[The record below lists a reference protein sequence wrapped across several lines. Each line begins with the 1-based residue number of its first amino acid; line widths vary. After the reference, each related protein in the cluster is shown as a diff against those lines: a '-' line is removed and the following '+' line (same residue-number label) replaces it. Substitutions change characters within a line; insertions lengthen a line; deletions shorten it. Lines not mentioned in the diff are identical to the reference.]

1 MRSNTAPRPM
11 TNHIPRILF
20 GLFALVQPAY
30 SQELYPVKL
39 SANLWH
45 NQQRELRYRPEGTD
59 FVITNGNR
67 LFTRA
72 IYGTNTAFRIEAGDR
87 PEFALYLPG
96 MGGTLKLGLAADG
109 QSKWL
114 TDAQTITARY
124 RPGAMLYTI
133 TDPLLGGGQCE
144 LTIQALANGEG
155 FVLKTR
161 FQNVPGSVEL
171 IWAFGGA
178 TGKKFSRDGDMGP
191 DPESSFYL
199 KPENCKDNSYAISS
213 GTFSLTYGT
222 GQTVGPDGRYFV
234 EDAKQPTK
242 PAKEQRLL
250 GTVPPAS
257 ILKVGDAT
265 KLTSP
270 LALEQSSPEK
280 APVLVGKL
288 TVTPDTDTYLT
299 IYNPATK
306 AAINYADVPGVFREA
321 EAKRAQLAGRV
332 VVNTP
337 DPYLNTLGGALAIA
351 SDAIWE
357 SPSYMHGAIGWRMR
371 LNGWRGP
378 YTADPLGW
386 HDRART
392 HLSAYAES
400 QVTSPVAGPIV
411 ADTAMHLSRSTEKLG
426 IGMFSSGYISRDPNG
441 KNPRAHHYDMNL
453 VYIDALLRHYQ
464 WTGDLAFVRE
474 TWPVLKRHLA
484 WETRNFDP
492 DGDGLYDAYAAI
504 WASDALQYSG
514 GGVTHTSAYNC
525 LAYKKAAEIA
535 LLLGED
541 PLPYRRESDKIRK
554 AMNALLWLPA
564 KGTYGEYKDLL
575 GNRLVH
581 PAAAI
586 WTIYHSLDSD
596 VPDAFQAWQSVRYID
611 TEIPHIPVRAA
622 GLDNG
627 NYYTISTTN
636 WMPYTWS
643 LNNVALGESMHAALA
658 NWQAG
663 RTDEA
668 FTLFKS
674 EVLASMYM
682 GGSPGNIVQISHY
695 DATRGEAYRDFADPI
710 GMFSRALVEGLFGI
724 VPDALNKTLTI
735 RPGLPAAWNYAS
747 ISLPDLS
754 FDFKRENRTDT
765 YLLRPNFPTKL
776 NLKLQVIAQGQVKR
790 ITINGQPVAWTN
802 VSASVGKPVIEIA
815 APSAAEYRIEL
826 IWDGAKPVLPAP
838 GRIYAM
844 GSTLSARFAGAQGS
858 GVKVVT
864 TKDPQQ
870 ALSDI
875 KSTAQGIA
883 AKIKAAPGTYTAFL
897 QVQQGALTWWMPL
910 CFRVDK
916 PVTVVPNEAEVS
928 SPTFRLQ
935 NNTGAV
941 TQAAVTVNG
950 FKTTLNV
957 PANSPSDAITVPQSD
972 LLPGTN
978 SVSIRLPNGTT
989 VTERL
994 IDWTAKTDKKLE
1006 NIDLSHYHNDR
1017 VTQIFRNKYLSPRP
1031 QVTTLQ
1037 LPWQGTGDWPHPL
1050 EMHEI
1055 DDSGLR
1061 KLAGAEN
1068 RIVLPQGIPFSTP
1081 GSAGTKN
1088 ILFTSQW
1095 DNYPRQQT
1103 IPLSG
1108 KSSHAWLLMAG
1119 STNPMQSQFTN
1130 GAVVVTY
1137 TDGSTDSLTL
1147 RNPETWWPIE
1157 KEYYTD
1163 GFAFS
1168 LKQPRPIRVHLKTG
1182 AIVSGEESKQKF
1194 NGRSIAG
1201 GAATVLDLP
1210 LNPSKM
1216 LKSLTLKTIAN
1227 DVVIGLMSLTLARE

>member
-1 MRSNTAPRPM
+1 M
-11 TNHIPRILF
+11 TNHIPRL
-20 GLFALVQPAY
+20 LLCLVLLQPVCA
-30 SQELYPVKL
+30 QELYPVKL
-39 SANLWH
+39 PANLWH

-72 IYGTNTAFRIEAGDR
+72 LYGTNTAFRIETGDR
-87 PEFALYLPG
+87 PEFALYMPG
-96 MGGTLKLGLAADG
+96 MGGNLKLGIVVDG

-114 TDAQTITARY
+114 TAAQTITARY
-124 RPGAMLYTI
+124 RPGARLYTI
-133 TDPLLGGGQCE
+133 QDPLLGGGQCQLE
-144 LTIQALANGEG
+144 IQALADGEG

-161 FQNVPGSVEL
+161 FQQVDKPVEL

-191 DPESSFYL
+191 DPESNFYL
-199 KPENCKDNSYAISS
+199 KPENCKDNGYAISS

-222 GQTVGPDGRYFV
+222 GQQVGPDGRYFV
-234 EDAKQPTK
+234 EDAKQPAK
-242 PAKEQRLL
+242 PSKEQHLS
-250 GTVPPAS
+250 GTFPSAS
-257 ILKVGDAT
+257 ILKIGDAT

-270 LALEQSSPEK
+270 LTLEQSLPDK

-288 TVTPDTDTYLT
+288 AIAPDTDTYLA

-306 AAINYADVPGVFREA
+306 SAISYGDVPDVFLQA
-321 EAKRAQLAGRV
+321 EKKRTQLAVRV

-337 DPYLNTLGGALAIA
+337 DPYINTISGALAIA
-351 SDAIWE
+351 SDAVWE
-357 SPSYMHGAIGWRMR
+357 TPSYMHGAIGWRMR

-392 HLSAYAES
+392 HLEAYAES
-400 QVTSPVAGPIV
+400 QVTSPEAGPIV

-464 WTGDLAFVRE
+464 WTGDLDFVRK
-474 TWPVLKRHLA
+474 TWPLLKRHLA

-541 PLPYRRESDKIRK
+541 PLPYRRESEKIRK
-554 AMNALLWLPA
+554 AMNSLLWLPA

-581 PAAAI
+581 SAAAI

-611 TEIPHIPVRAA
+611 TEIPHIPIRAT
-622 GLDNG
+622 GLDEG

-643 LNNVALGESMHAALA
+643 LNNVALGESMHTALA

-695 DATRGEAYRDFADPI
+695 DAVRGEAYRDFADPI
-710 GMFSRALVEGLFGI
+710 GMFSRTLVEGLFGI

-747 ISLPDLS
+747 ISLPDLA

-765 YLLRPNFPTKL
+765 YLLRSSFPTKL
-776 NLKLQVIAQGQVKR
+776 NLKFQVIAQGQVKR
-790 ITINGQPVAWTN
+790 VTVNDQPVAWTN
-802 VSASVGKPVIEIA
+802 VPTSVGKPVIEIA
-815 APSAAEYRIEL
+815 VPSAAEYRIEL
-826 IWDGAKPVLPAP
+826 SWDGAKPVLPAP
-838 GRIYAM
+838 ERTYAP
-844 GSTLSARFAGAQGS
+844 GSTLSARFAGVQAS
-858 GVKVVT
+858 GTRVVT
-864 TKDPQQ
+864 AKDPQQ

-875 KSTAQGIA
+875 KLTASGIT
-883 AKIKAAPGTYTAFL
+883 AKVKAAPGTYTAFL
-897 QVQQGALTWWMPL
+897 QMEQGALSWWMPL

-916 PVTVVPNEAEVS
+916 PVTVLPNEAEVS

-935 NNTGAV
+935 NNTSAV
-941 TQAAVTVNG
+941 IQATVTVNG
-950 FKTTLNV
+950 FNTTLNV
-957 PANSPSDAITVPQSD
+957 PANGVSDNITVPQND
-972 LLPGTN
+972 LLPGT
-978 SVSIRLPNGTT
+978 SPVLIRLPNGTT
-989 VTERL
+989 VIDRL

-1006 NIDLSHYHNDR
+1006 TVDLTRFYNDR
-1017 VTQIFRNKYLSPRP
+1017 VTQIFQNKYLSPRP

-1061 KLAGAEN
+1061 KLAGAKN
-1068 RIVLPQGIPFSTP
+1068 QIVLPQGIPFNTP
-1081 GSAGTKN
+1081 GSTGTKN

-1103 IPLSG
+1103 IPLTG

-1137 TDGSTDSLTL
+1137 TDGSRDSLTL

-1168 LKQPRPIRVHLKTG
+1168 LKQPRPIRIHLQTG
-1182 AIVSGEESKQKF
+1182 TIISGEESKKTY
-1194 NGRSIAG
+1194 NGREING

-1210 LNPSKM
+1210 LNPLKT

-1227 DVVIGLMSLTLARE
+1227 DVVIGLMSLTLAR

>member
-1 MRSNTAPRPM
+1 MS
-11 TNHIPRILF
+11 NHIPRILL
-20 GLFALVQPAY
+20 GLLVLLQPAY
-30 SQELYPVKL
+30 SQELYPIKL
-39 SANLWH
+39 PATLWH

-72 IYGTNTAFRIEAGDR
+72 LYGTNTAFRIESGDR
-87 PEFALYLPG
+87 PEFALYMPG
-96 MGGTLKLGLAADG
+96 MGGNLRLGIVVDG

-114 TDAQTITARY
+114 TDAQTIIARY
-124 RPGAMLYTI
+124 RPGARLYTI
-133 TDPLLGGGQCE
+133 SDPLLSGGQCE
-144 LTIQALANGEG
+144 LAIQALADGEG
-155 FVLKTR
+155 LVLKTR
-161 FQNVPGSVEL
+161 FENVPGSVEL

-191 DPESSFYL
+191 DPESNFYL

-222 GQTVGPDGRYFV
+222 GQPVGPDGRYFV
-234 EDAKQPTK
+234 EDAQQPAK
-242 PAKEQRLL
+242 PGKEQRLS
-250 GTVPPAS
+250 GTFPPAS
-257 ILKVGDAT
+257 ILTVGDAT

-270 LALEQSSPEK
+270 LTLEQSAPEK
-280 APVLVGKL
+280 APVLVGRL
-288 TVTPDTDTYLT
+288 AITSETDAYLT
-299 IYNPATK
+299 IYNPATQPMISYG
-306 AAINYADVPGVFREA
+306 AVADVFRAA
-321 EAKRAQLAGRV
+321 ETKRAQLAGRV
-332 VVNTP
+332 VVKTP
-337 DPYLNTLGGALAIA
+337 DPYLNTIGGALAIA

-386 HDRART
+386 HDRARA
-392 HLSAYAES
+392 HLSAYAAS
-400 QVTSPVAGPIV
+400 QVTSPAAGPIV
-411 ADTAMHLSRSTEKLG
+411 PDTAMHLARSTEKLG

-441 KNPRAHHYDMNL
+441 KNLRAHHYDMNL

-464 WTGDLAFVRE
+464 WTGDLAFVKE

-484 WETRNFDP
+484 WETRHFDP

-525 LAYKKAAEIA
+525 LAYQKAARIA
-535 LLLGED
+535 LLLGDD
-541 PLPYRRESDKIRK
+541 PLPYRRESEKIRR
-554 AMNALLWLPA
+554 AMNALLWLPT
-564 KGTYGEYKDLL
+564 KGTYGEFRDQL

-581 PAAAI
+581 PAPAI

-611 TEIPHIPVRAA
+611 TDIPHIPVRAV
-622 GLDNG
+622 GLDDG
-627 NYYTISTTN
+627 NYYTISTSG

-643 LNNVALGESMHAALA
+643 LNNVALGESMHTALA

-674 EVLASMYM
+674 EVLASMYL

-735 RPGLPAAWNYAS
+735 RPGLPAAWHYAS

-754 FDFKRENRTDT
+754 FDFKREGRTDT
-765 YLLRPNFPTKL
+765 YLLRPSFPTKL
-776 NLKLQVIAQGQVKR
+776 NLKFQVIAQGQVKR
-790 ITINGQPVAWTN
+790 VTVNGKQVAWTN
-802 VSASVGKPVIEIA
+802 VSASVGKPVIEIGA
-815 APSAAEYRIEL
+815 LPADAYRIEL
-826 IWDGAKPVLPAP
+826 SWAGAKPVLPVP
-838 GRIYAM
+838 EQTYTTGRL
-844 GSTLSARFAGAQGS
+844 LSARFAGAR
-858 GVKVVT
+858 VMT
-864 TKDPQQ
+864 AKDPQQ
-870 ALSDI
+870 VLSNI
-875 KSTAQGIA
+875 ELRAQGLTAQ
-883 AKIKAAPGTYTAFL
+883 IKAAPGTYTAFL
-897 QVQQGALTWWMPL
+897 QVKQGDLSWWMPL

-916 PVTVVPNEAEVS
+916 PVTVRAVGEADVS
-928 SPTFRLQ
+928 GSAFRLQ
-935 NNTGAV
+935 NNTGVATKATV
-941 TQAAVTVNG
+941 QINDFIQPLDLPSGTLSAEVTVP
-950 FKTTLNV
+950 KEAL
-957 PANSPSDAITVPQSD
+957 I
-972 LLPGTN
+972 PGTN
-978 SVSIRLPNGTT
+978 NVSIRLPNGTI

-994 IDWTAKTDKKLE
+994 IDWSARTNKRLE
-1006 NIDLSHYHNDR
+1006 TVGLSRYYNDR
-1017 VTQIFRNKYLSPRP
+1017 VTQLFRNKYLSPRP

-1037 LPWQGTGDWPHPL
+1037 LPWQGIGDWPHPL
-1050 EMHEI
+1050 ERPEI

-1061 KLAGAEN
+1061 RLAGSTN
-1068 RIVLPQGIPFSTP
+1068 QIVLPQGIPFNTP
-1081 GSAGTKN
+1081 GSADAKN

-1103 IPLSG
+1103 IPLTG
-1108 KSSHAWLLMAG
+1108 NSSHAWLLMAG
-1119 STNPMQSQFTN
+1119 STNPMQSQFIN

-1137 TDGSTDSLTL
+1137 TDGSRDSLAL

-1168 LKQPRPIRVHLKTG
+1168 LKQPRPIRIHLKTG
-1182 AIVSGEESKQKF
+1182 AIVSGEESKQTY
-1194 NGRSIAG
+1194 NGRAIAG